1 MLDLARWRA
10 NLTPNRKA
18 VLFNNAWYTYAQLNE
33 RAEQLAGRL
42 AEAGVKKGD
51 RVGIIAYNH
60 LCHLDLILAA
70 PKLGFIYTPMNFR
83 LSDEEQQGMAHYLQP
98 SFMFHD
104 RRHAEA
110 AQFFDCPLQPLDGYN
125 EWLDAAPPAPVP
137 PHLTAEDTHMI
148 LQTGGSTGTPK
159 GAQIPY
165 RQVMFNAL
173 NTITAW
179 GVTENDCAIQATP
192 AFHAAIN
199 VLTLPLLYAGGR
211 VVWMVVFDPNDYLQW
226 SDDHGVTLWFLVP
239 TMYQILCDHPDYDYT
254 DHSKVRWAISGGAP
268 CPEPIRRAFEEHKI
282 GFKQGYGLTEA
293 GVNCFAME
301 VEDAA
306 ERPDS
311 VGKGMLTLQA
321 VIRRPDGSR
330 CAPDEIGELTLRGA
344 QTFTGYY
351 NKPEETAETLRD
363 GWVWTGDLA
372 TYDDQGYYYIRGRRK
387 EMYISGGENVY
398 PKEVEDALY
407 ELDGIV
413 ECAVVGVP
421 DPHWG
426 ETGLAA
432 IVTQPGYELDR
443 DTLRKE
449 LQMRLARYKVPR
461 EIMFVEELPKG
472 AAGKILKFRV
482 RQMYEDIQNEV
493 SVGA

>member
-1 MLDLARWRA
+1 M
-10 NLTPNRKA
+10 
-18 VLFNNAWYTYAQLNE
+18 
-33 RAEQLAGRL
+33 
-42 AEAGVKKGD
+42 
-51 RVGIIAYNH
+51 
-60 LCHLDLILAA
+60 
-70 PKLGFIYTPMNFR
+70 
-83 LSDEEQQGMAHYLQP
+83 
-98 SFMFHD
+98 
-104 RRHAEA
+104 
-110 AQFFDCPLQPLDGYN
+110 
-125 EWLDAAPPAPVP
+125 
-137 PHLTAEDTHMI
+137 
-148 LQTGGSTGTPK
+148 
-159 GAQIPY
+159 
-165 RQVMFNAL
+165 
-173 NTITAW
+173 
-179 GVTENDCAIQATP
+179 
-192 AFHAAIN
+192 
-199 VLTLPLLYAGGR
+199 
-211 VVWMVVFDPNDYLQW
+211 
-226 SDDHGVTLWFLVP
+226 
-239 TMYQILCDHPDYDYT
+239 
-254 DHSKVRWAISGGAP
+254 
-268 CPEPIRRAFEEHKI
+268 
-282 GFKQGYGLTEA
+282 
-293 GVNCFAME
+293 NCFAME